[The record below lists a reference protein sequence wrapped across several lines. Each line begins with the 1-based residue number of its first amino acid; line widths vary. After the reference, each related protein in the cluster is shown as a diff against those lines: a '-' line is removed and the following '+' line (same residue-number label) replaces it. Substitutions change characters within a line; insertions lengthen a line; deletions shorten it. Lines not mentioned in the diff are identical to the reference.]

1 MNEENQLAPVQ
12 TASIVPTEGGNL
24 ELSAQNPIEMVEC
37 HNGMIAWANRKLET
51 VKSEAK
57 ELKEAYEYAVKQ
69 KWRTTVLKK
78 HSELAASRVEF
89 FEKMKGALEAGYYIV
104 PNFPGAVVFAM
115 RTDKDCPEGVIY
127 GTTWTGQTIPQEVK
141 NPLPTGEGE
150 YKDPN
155 AEGKNVAIYTP
166 PNERQ
171 KFNVIA
177 NEWKEL
183 DFPANMARIHVM
195 KAANRAMALKIFDE
209 IQMLPADRTN
219 RAGNPRQSRQPDPV
233 LIGTIICK
241 TKSPYPSEWKR
252 ISFMIAWHIDT
263 KTL

>member
-1 MNEENQLAPVQ
+1 MNEENQLVTAQ

-24 ELSAQNPIEMVEC
+24 ELSAQNPVEMVEC
-37 HNGMIAWANRKLET
+37 HNGMIEWANRKLE
-51 VKSEAK
+51 VVRSEAR
-57 ELKEAYEYAVKQ
+57 ELKEAYEYAMKQ
-69 KWRTTVLKK
+69 KWRTATLKK
-78 HSELAASRVEF
+78 HSELAAGRVVF
-89 FEKMKGALEAGYYIV
+89 FEKMKGALEARYYIV
-104 PNFPGAVVFAM
+104 PNFPGAVVFAL
-115 RTDKDCPEGVIY
+115 RTDKENPEGAIY
-127 GTTWTGQTIPQEVK
+127 ATNWTGMTVTQEVK
-141 NPLPTGEGE
+141 NPLPAGEGE

-155 AEGKNVAIYTP
+155 AESKAVSVYTP

-177 NEWKEL
+177 DEWKEL

-195 KAANRAMALKIFDE
+195 KAANRSMALKIFDE
-209 IQMLPADRTN
+209 IQMLPADRTK

-241 TKSPYPSEWKR
+241 TKSPYHTDWKR
-252 ISFMIAWHIDT
+252 VSFMIAWHIDT

>member
-1 MNEENQLAPVQ
+1 MNDETQVVVAQ

-37 HNGMIAWANRKLET
+37 HNGMIEWANRKLE
-51 VKSEAK
+51 VVRSEAR

-69 KWRTTVLKK
+69 KWRTAILKK
-78 HSELAASRVEF
+78 HSELAASRVGF
-89 FEKMKGALEAGYYIV
+89 FEKMKAALESGYYIV

-115 RTDKDCPEGVIY
+115 RTDKECPDGAIY
-127 GTTWTGQTIPQEVK
+127 GTTWTGQTITQEVK
-141 NPLPTGEGE
+141 NPLPVGEGE

-155 AEGKNVAIYTP
+155 AETKSMAVYTP
-166 PNERQ
+166 ATERQ
-171 KFNVIA
+171 KFNVMA

-209 IQMLPADRTN
+209 IQMLPADRTK

-241 TKSPYPSEWKR
+241 TKSPYKKDWKR
-252 ISFMIAWHIDT
+252 VSFMIAWHIDT